1 MDANRLKQIIEGA
14 LLAAGQTLDVKRL
27 LELFANDSEEILQGK
42 VTAEDIDAAL
52 EAIVKDCEGRG
63 FELKQ
68 VSSGWRFQ
76 VREETAQWVNRLWE
90 EKPQKYSRAM
100 LETLALI
107 AYRQPITRGDIEQ
120 IRGVAVSSH
129 IIKTLSERDWVK
141 VVGHRDVPGRPSLYA
156 TTKTFLD
163 YFNLKS
169 LEELPS
175 LGELADIEQLNSEL
189 NLEVKPENTGDNTDS
204 KAEGS
209 DNSEADAA
217 AVDSNVADRDVA
229 HVEADVSEQNP
240 DSEGVDLDKS
250 ENIESVDIEQTQ
262 DSDST
267 TGVDEQVFVEE
278 APVEELVTE
287 SDADEADRE
296 KVVVDEE
303 TSSPVD
309 SQIDSVESRE
319 FESDALDA
327 PVDSDAIDAES
338 TEDNEEADVVSEESE
353 TQSEQVDIDADDEQ
367 DLSLAPQDPID
378 EENETEL
385 VSEPAID
392 EPEIEAEPSS
402 VETENQDQ
410 LVDDEESEEDEKP
423 VEHKAK
429 SLFDIS

>member
-27 LELFANDSEEILQGK
+27 LELFANDSDEILQGK
-42 VTAEDIDAAL
+42 VTAGDIETAL
-52 EAIVKDCEGRG
+52 EAIVEDCEGRG

-107 AYRQPITRGDIEQ
+107 AYRQPITRGDIEE

-156 TTKTFLD
+156 TTRTFLD

-189 NLEVKPENTGDNTDS
+189 NLEVKSENTGGNTENSIENSDSNDTAVTATDS
-204 KAEGS
+204 DVS
-209 DNSEADAA
+209 DL
-217 AVDSNVADRDVA
+217 
-229 HVEADVSEQNP
+229 EADVLEQNP
-240 DSEGVDLDKS
+240 ESEGINLNES
-250 ENIESVDIEQTQ
+250 ENIDSDDIEQTPGF
-262 DSDST
+262 DSST
-267 TGVDEQVFVEE
+267 DVDEQ
-278 APVEELVTE
+278 APVQEVLAE
-287 SDADEADRE
+287 SDTDEAGRE
-296 KVVVDEE
+296 EVVVDEE
-303 TSSPVD
+303 TNSFVDFQNLND
-309 SQIDSVESRE
+309 SQNIDNSQIESVESRE
-319 FESDALDA
+319 FESA
-327 PVDSDAIDAES
+327 PVNSDVINTES
-338 TEDNEEADVVSEESE
+338 TENNERPDVVSEEFE
-353 TQSEQVDIDADDEQ
+353 TQSEQIDIESDDEQ
-367 DLSLAPQDPID
+367 DLSLAAQDPID

-385 VSEPAID
+385 VSEPAVD
-392 EPEIEAEPSS
+392 ETEIEAEPSS
-402 VETENQDQ
+402 VEMENQDQ
-410 LVDDEESEEDEKP
+410 LDDEESEEDEKP